1 MDKAEDGGIYPRLI
15 TGKSEAVI
23 QATFDN
29 FYAANVSYDMT
40 RQWIAKPGQ
49 FEYDYRWLSSS
60 ATQTDMKN
68 FADRHFE
75 HIYGVHPDTFEL
87 L

>member
-23 QATFDN
+23 QATFHK
-29 FYAANVSYDMT
+29 FYAMNVSYDMA
-40 RQWIAKPGQ
+40 RQCIAKAGP
-49 FEYDYRWLSSS
+49 FDYDYDWLSSS
-60 ATQTDMKN
+60 GTQADMKK
-68 FADRHFE
+68 FVDRHLE
-75 HIYGVHPDTFEL
+75 QIYEVHPDTFEL